1 MKWIP
6 RFAVISWTLATFG
19 VVALSAQTA
28 SLPIG
33 KNGDVELTEPTG
45 LGSTVLQP
53 GHYRFK
59 HAMQDGQHYLVVS
72 RQQTVM
78 SGPGGSRT
86 NRHYGAGKGTE
97 IARVP
102 CQLVQLDA
110 KVKATELRTRKE
122 ADGSQVITQI
132 RTQGEGVG
140 HLLALEPKG

>member
-6 RFAVISWTLATFG
+6 RFAMIASMLATFG
-19 VVALSAQTA
+19 AVALSAQTA

-45 LGSTVLQP
+45 LGSTVIQP

-72 RQQTVM
+72 RQQKVTPGP
-78 SGPGGSRT
+78 SGSGST
-86 NRHYGAGKGTE
+86 THYGAGNGTE
-97 IARVP
+97 VARVP
-102 CQLVQLDA
+102 CEIVQLDA
-110 KVKATELRTRKE
+110 RSKATELHTRKQ

-132 RTQGEGVG
+132 RIQGEGAG

>member
-6 RFAVISWTLATFG
+6 RFAVMSSTLATLG
-19 VVALSAQTA
+19 VVAISAQTA

-33 KNGDVELTEPTG
+33 KNGDVELTEPAA

-78 SGPGGSRT
+78 SGPGASRT
-86 NRHYGAGKGTE
+86 NRHYGVGEGTE

-110 KVKATELRTRKE
+110 KVKEIELHTRKQP
-122 ADGSQVITQI
+122 DGSRVITQI
-132 RTQGEGVG
+132 RIQGEGVG
-140 HLLALEPKG
+140 HLLALEPKA